1 MSEIELKF
9 MVHKDRGRPVW
20 NRAIELGFAGAE
32 PPVRQLE
39 SIYYDTPDKRLRKAG
54 ISLRIRRDGE
64 RWLQTVKY
72 KRRLNAGLS
81 RAEEFEVEVPG
92 KAIEIL
98 AIPDAKARKKVQ
110 SKIGDDPIEP
120 VCWTMINRRADHIT
134 LDDGSVAELAL
145 DTGLISAGDHS
156 VDFCEVEIELVEG
169 TLRALYSL
177 AGKLFPEGGLR
188 FSRLSKAERGYML
201 AEDGVIDPEPVPRK
215 AKSVSLDPDETVR
228 EAMRATLRECT
239 EQISLN
245 IPVVEHTIDPEGP
258 HQLRIGLRRLRSLF
272 MVFGSATD
280 ESRLR
285 LLEADARWLF
295 SAAGELR
302 DIEAVI
308 ADVIRPLADANPDET
323 GFEALISALER
334 QAASRRAKLRALL
347 ADVRTQ
353 GFLLDLSL
361 LSETLG
367 DNAEEEAEDL
377 DQPLSGFAEKALSK
391 RWHKARKKAGD
402 DVENLEIEARH
413 ELRKELKKLRYL
425 AEFFGPL
432 YKKKDVGQFHK
443 RLKKIQTVL
452 GDVMDAK
459 VARQLF
465 EDAGLIEETDPGLQR
480 AMGWVIGSGKVRA
493 RLEWEHAADL
503 WKDLEKTGP
512 FWK

>member
-9 MVHKDRGRPVW
+9 MVDKERGRPVW
-20 NRAIELGFAGAE
+20 NRAIELGYAHAE
-32 PPVRQLE
+32 PSVRQLE
-39 SIYYDTPDKRLRKAG
+39 SVYYDTPDKRLRKAG
-54 ISLRIRRDGE
+54 ISLRIRRDGDK
-64 RWLQTVKY
+64 WLQTVKY

-92 KAIEIL
+92 KAIELL
-98 AIPDAKARKKVQ
+98 AIPDTKARKKVQ
-110 SKIGDDPIEP
+110 SKIGDDPIEA
-120 VCWTMINRRADHIT
+120 VCWTMINRRADKIR
-134 LDDGSVAELAL
+134 LEDGSVVELAL
-145 DTGLISAGDHS
+145 DAGLISAGDHS
-156 VDFCEVEIELVEG
+156 VDFCEVEIELIEG
-169 TLRALYSL
+169 EPRALYSL

-188 FSRLSKAERGYML
+188 FSRFSKAERGYML
-201 AEDGVIDPEPVPRK
+201 AEKGVIEPEPVARR
-215 AKSVSLDPDETVR
+215 AKNVALDPDESVR
-228 EAMRATLRECT
+228 DAMRSTLRECI

-245 IPVVEHTIDPEGP
+245 IPVVEQTIQPEGP

-272 MVFGSATD
+272 MVFGSVTD
-280 ESRLR
+280 KSRLR
-285 LLEADARWLF
+285 LLEGEARWLF
-295 SAAGELR
+295 SGAGELR

-323 GFEALISALER
+323 GFEALISSLER

-361 LSETLG
+361 ISETLG
-367 DNAEEEAEDL
+367 EGDDEAEDL

-391 RWHKARKKAGD
+391 RWHKAKKKAGD
-402 DVENLEIEARH
+402 DVESLEIEARH

-425 AEFFGPL
+425 VEFFAPL
-432 YKKKDVGQFHK
+432 YKKKDVKAF
-443 RLKKIQTVL
+443 LKQLKGIQTVL
-452 GDVMDAK
+452 GDVVDAN

-465 EDAGLIEETDPGLQR
+465 RDAGLIEETDPGLQR
-480 AMGWVIGSGKVRA
+480 AIGWVIGSSKVKA

>member
-9 MVHKDRGRPVW
+9 MVDKERGRPVW
-20 NRAIELGFAGAE
+20 NRAIELGLAGAE
-32 PPVRQLE
+32 PPVRELE
-39 SIYYDTPDKRLRKAG
+39 SIYYDTPGKALRKAG

-64 RWLQTVKY
+64 RWIQTVKY

-81 RAEEFEVEVPG
+81 RAEEFETEVPG

-98 AIPDAKARKKVQ
+98 AIPDARARKKVQ
-110 SKIGDDPIEP
+110 SKIGDEPIEP
-120 VCWTMINRRADHIT
+120 VCWTLFNRRADSIH
-134 LDDGSVAELAL
+134 LEDGSVAELAL

-156 VDFCEVEIELVEG
+156 ADFCEVEIELLEG
-169 TLRALYSL
+169 APRALYSL

-201 AEDGVIDPEPVPRK
+201 AEEGVIDPEPVPRK
-215 AKSVSLDPDETVR
+215 AKTVSLDPDESVR
-228 EAMRATLRECT
+228 DALRATLRECI
-239 EQISLN
+239 EQIALN
-245 IPVVEHTIDPEGP
+245 LPVVERTIDAEGP

-272 MVFGSATD
+272 MAFGSVTD
-280 ESRLR
+280 QARLR
-285 LLEADARWLF
+285 LIEADARWLF

-308 ADVIRPLADANPDET
+308 ADVIRPLADANPDEI
-323 GFEALISALER
+323 GFDALISALER
-334 QAASRRAKLRALL
+334 EAASRRAKLRALL

-367 DNAEEEAEDL
+367 DDTDTEADSL
-377 DQPLSGFAEKALSK
+377 DRPLAGFAEEALSK
-391 RWHKARKKAGD
+391 RWHKACKKAGD
-402 DVENLEIEARH
+402 DVENLDIEARH

-425 AEFFGPL
+425 VEFFGPL
-432 YKKKDVGQFHK
+432 YKKKDVAKFLK
-443 RLKKIQTVL
+443 RLKAIQTVL
-452 GDVMDAK
+452 GDVMDASI
-459 VARQLF
+459 ARKLF
-465 EDAGLIEETDPGLQR
+465 DDAGLIEDSDPAMQR
-480 AMGWVIGSGKVRA
+480 AIGWVIGSGKVRA
-493 RLEWEHAADL
+493 RLGWEHAAGL